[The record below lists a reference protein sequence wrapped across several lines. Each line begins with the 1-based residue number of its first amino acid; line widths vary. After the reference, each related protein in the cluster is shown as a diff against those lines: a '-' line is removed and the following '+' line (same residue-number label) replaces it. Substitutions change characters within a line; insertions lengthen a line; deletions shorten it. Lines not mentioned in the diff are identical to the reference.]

1 MSIFIFDWNCLLHKC
16 FVYRP
21 LWSQTK
27 ASARCD
33 WLLQSVTDHR
43 KGKEYRGFLL
53 PAVPGAQIYIVRET
67 SRNETLART
76 FAVLTLNHSRRA
88 KNVYVLRGIE
98 YLRYLRSISSAFHLY
113 QGLWSIQT
121 LIALY
126 CSRKLGGTVILYNEL
141 KLFLFLN
148 CFNVDHLLLNFTQSR
163 LVISLWQDLVT
174 APFILTESEGC
185 QSYSN
190 LK

>member
-21 LWSQTK
+21 LWFRTK

-43 KGKEYRGFLL
+43 KRKEYRGFLL

-67 SRNETLART
+67 SRNETLTRT

-98 YLRYLRSISSAFHLY
+98 YLRYLRSISPAFRREHDCIFSGNGWVGPMGTAFLVLPIFSTIFTGSWSAM
-113 QGLWSIQT
+113 
-121 LIALY
+121 
-126 CSRKLGGTVILYNEL
+126 RKLRY
-141 KLFLFLN
+141 KW
-148 CFNVDHLLLNFTQSR
+148 LL
-163 LVISLWQDLVT
+163 
-174 APFILTESEGC
+174 
-185 QSYSN
+185 
-190 LK
+190 